1 MTQAEAAQVWMET
14 QVMVLRGNTRTRFSV
29 LAEYEPSTLARVL
42 ELFSIR
48 GQDCDSVSARRTE
61 EGFQWIELD
70 CTDVDDHAAGVL
82 LNKVR
87 QIVTVKSARIETLVL
102 RMAKLAA

>member
-1 MTQAEAAQVWMET
+1 
-14 QVMVLRGNTRTRFSV
+14 MVLRGSTRTRFSV
-29 LAEYEPSTLARVL
+29 MADYDPNTLSRVL

-48 GQDCDSVSARRTE
+48 GQDCDTVSARKTE

-70 CTDVDDHAAGVL
+70 CSDVDDHSADVL

-87 QIVTVKSARIETLVL
+87 QIVTVKSARTETLVL